1 MTLAS
6 AARQRAWEALA
17 AVEDFELGEDIFGGD
32 DDPAYWVNGTQ
43 VANLVGDDALALRLT
58 RTVIRA
64 NRPRLE
70 ADDRVDRRRRGGD
83 WVGITITKPADTA
96 LAVELAELAAAA
108 HRPAD
113 GSPCKPP
120 PVGADLARR
129 KRFH

>member
-1 MTLAS
+1 MAS
-6 AARQRAWEALA
+6 AALRRTWKALA
-17 AVEDFELGEDIFGGD
+17 AVDDFELGEDIFGGD
-32 DDPAYWVNGTQ
+32 DDPAYWVNATQ
-43 VANLVGDDALALRLT
+43 VANLVGDDGLALRLT
-58 RTVIRA
+58 RRVISAHRA
-64 NRPRLE
+64 RLG
-70 ADDRVDRRRRGGD
+70 ADERVDLLRRGGD
-83 WVGITITKPADTA
+83 WIGVTILKPTDTA

>member
-1 MTLAS
+1 MAS
-6 AARQRAWEALA
+6 AALRRTWKALA
-17 AVEDFELGEDIFGGD
+17 AVDDFELGEDIFGGD
-32 DDPAYWVNGTQ
+32 DDPAYWVNATQ
-43 VANLVGDDALALRLT
+43 VANLVGDDGLALRLT
-58 RTVIRA
+58 RKVISA
-64 NRPRLE
+64 HRPRLQ
-70 ADDRVDRRRRGGD
+70 ADERVDLLRRGGV
-83 WVGITITKPADTA
+83 WIGVTIRKPTDTA